1 MARLG
6 RSGRVRRYL
15 RICNEDNAR
24 EARRVSLASI
34 ERDLRQR
41 FVEEDPDAPVAE
53 IEARVA
59 AAIRR
64 GMRPTMPPPPAPM
77 QEPSGALVSAKQ
89 AAKAARK
96 RMRKAAR
103 KGCPPR
109 TG

>member
-64 GMRPTMPPPPAPM
+64 GMRPTTPPPP
-77 QEPSGALVSAKQ
+77 EPEPTAAGMLMSAKE
-89 AAKAARK
+89 AARLARKKARK
-96 RMRKAAR
+96 RAR
-103 KGCPPR
+103 
-109 TG
+109 T